1 MRNVIKE
8 TISRPSMTSFGEEL
22 TASRTTMNQQLS
34 NRSDSSEI
42 PLYLLQEAW
51 RKSKDNL
58 SEIYSASVKEFP
70 SEIYS
75 ASVKE
80 FHNHDR
86 MGMSSQPPYST
97 VLSQQ
102 VTESLSSMYYVMN
115 YLQNHFDTI
124 LLSCGCFDQDKVL

>member
-1 MRNVIKE
+1 
-8 TISRPSMTSFGEEL
+8 MTSFGEEL
-22 TASRTTMNQQLS
+22 PAKTTTMNQQLS

-58 SEIYSASVKEFP
+58 G
-70 SEIYS
+70 EIYS

-97 VLSQQ
+97 VLLQQ